1 MTGDLVYTDIAD
13 RHGIVLLLQFGS
25 TVTGKSHAGS
35 DVDIAVLFDRPS
47 VALEELGTLQAELQA
62 LYLERT
68 VDLVVLNRAD
78 PLLLKQVTASCNLL
92 YGSQRDL
99 HELKIRAFKQYQDH
113 RRFFEMERD
122 YVDRAI
128 AERTTP

>member
-1 MTGDLVYTDIAD
+1 MAGSELTDIAK
-13 RHGIVLLLQFGS
+13 RYNVVLLLQFGS
-25 TVTGKSHAGS
+25 TVTGKSHARS

-47 VALEELGTLQAELQA
+47 VALEELGALEAELQA
-62 LYLERT
+62 LHPERP

-92 YGSQRDL
+92 YGFPRDL

-113 RRFFEMERD
+113 QRFFEMERD

-128 AERTTP
+128 EERTTS

>member
-1 MTGDLVYTDIAD
+1 MMGHSAYTDIAD

-25 TVTGKSHAGS
+25 TVTGKSQARS

-47 VALEELGTLQAELQA
+47 LALEELGALQAELQA
-62 LYLERT
+62 LFPERP

-78 PLLLKQVTASCNLL
+78 PLLLKQVTTSCNLL
-92 YGSQRDL
+92 FGSQRDL

-122 YVDRAI
+122 YVDRSI